1 MNEER
6 DFVVFTDDDGNDFE
20 LDVIDY
26 FDYNDKEYAVLVD
39 TNDEC
44 DCEDEEC
51 DCETN
56 VYIMQVVV
64 NEAEDTEEFVS
75 PAEEDMDALIRSFS
89 QGLKKATAAVMTTA
103 AVTSAPMTAPAM
115 TAARATTLPQNAAP
129 AAKPRNKIPAAQ
141 INKRKQKASVEHHNI
156 RRRF

>member
-1 MNEER
+1 M
-6 DFVVFTDDDGNDFE
+6 TTATISS
-20 LDVIDY
+20 LTLSTISIITT
-26 FDYNDKEYAVLVD
+26 KYAVLVD

-75 PAEEDMDALIRSFS
+75 P
-89 QGLKKATAAVMTTA
+89 
-103 AVTSAPMTAPAM
+103 P
-115 TAARATTLPQNAAP
+115 
-129 AAKPRNKIPAAQ
+129 
-141 INKRKQKASVEHHNI
+141 KRIWTH
-156 RRRF
+156 

>member
-6 DFVVFTDDDGNDFE
+6 DFVAFTDDDGNDFE

-75 PAEEDMDALIRSFS
+75 PAEEDMDALIQIVQSRLEEGDCCCDDDCCCDECTDDCTCDDSCA
-89 QGLKKATAAVMTTA
+89 GDNA
-103 AVTSAPMTAPAM
+103 SAKCGTCCK
-115 TAARATTLPQNAAP
+115 T
-129 AAKPRNKIPAAQ
+129 
-141 INKRKQKASVEHHNI
+141 EE
-156 RRRF
+156 

>member
-39 TNDEC
+39 TNEEC

-75 PAEEDMDALIRSFS
+75 PAEEDMDALIQIVQSRLEE
-89 QGLKKATAAVMTTA
+89 GDCCCDDDCCC
-103 AVTSAPMTAPAM
+103 VTSAPMTAPAM

-129 AAKPRNKIPAAQ
+129 AAKPRNKIPRSANQ
-141 INKRKQKASVEHHNI
+141 QTQTKGL
-156 RRRF
+156 RRTS